1 MWFVFFAVNRFHGV
15 VVVSDHNLGSPCL
28 TKIRREGVLGFVA
41 VRVVQSLRR
50 VRVFATP
57 WTAARQAS
65 LSLSVARTLHQAAK
79 VLVRFGSAS
88 VLSKMLVIPEGAAG
102 RDV

>member
-1 MWFVFFAVNRFHGV
+1 MWCVFFAINRFHG

-28 TKIRREGVLGFVA
+28 MKIRHEGVLGFVA

-79 VLVRFGSAS
+79 VLERVGSAS
-88 VLSKMLVIPEGAAG
+88 VLSKMIVIPEGAAG

>member
-1 MWFVFFAVNRFHGV
+1 M
-15 VVVSDHNLGSPCL
+15 
-28 TKIRREGVLGFVA
+28 A
-41 VRVVQSLRR
+41 VRVVQSLHR

-57 WTAARQAS
+57 WAAACQAS
-65 LSLSVARTLHQAAK
+65 LSLGVARTLHQAAE

>member
-1 MWFVFFAVNRFHGV
+1 MIIKKE
-15 VVVSDHNLGSPCL
+15 SINL
-28 TKIRREGVLGFVA
+28 
-41 VRVVQSLRR
+41 RVG
-50 VRVFATP
+50 
-57 WTAARQAS
+57 
-65 LSLSVARTLHQAAK
+65 VARTLHQEAE

>member
-1 MWFVFFAVNRFHGV
+1 M
-15 VVVSDHNLGSPCL
+15 
-28 TKIRREGVLGFVA
+28 LGFVA

-57 WTAARQAS
+57 GAAARQAS
-65 LSLSVARTLHQAAK
+65 LSLGVARTLHQAAE
-79 VLVRFGSAS
+79 VLVRFGSTS

-102 RDV
+102 RDI